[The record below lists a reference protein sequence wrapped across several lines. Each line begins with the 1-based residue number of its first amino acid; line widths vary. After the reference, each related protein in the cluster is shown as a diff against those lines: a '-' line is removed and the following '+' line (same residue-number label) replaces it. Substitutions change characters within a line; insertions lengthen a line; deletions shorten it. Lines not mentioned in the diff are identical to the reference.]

1 MSLHSQVV
9 TRFTFF
15 RVLCPVVAVLAIFGC
30 TAVLA
35 AVSKILG
42 QEAPDFTLP
51 ALRGGNERLSERLG
65 EVVLLNFWTS
75 PCNVCRKQVAKL
87 DDLAA
92 RYAGDGLVVLGIN
105 LDGNKRRTADAV
117 QALNVSYPILL
128 DNLKNVS
135 RSYQVDKMPVTVL
148 IDRQGTVRYVA
159 TGFQQGSEKLYTDK
173 LRELLEE

>member
-1 MSLHSQVV
+1 LG
-9 TRFTFF
+9 
-15 RVLCPVVAVLAIFGC
+15 VLRPTALLRSICIALALLACSAG
-30 TAVLA
+30 LA
-35 AVSKILG
+35 ADSKILG
-42 QEAPDFTLP
+42 AEAPDFTLP
-51 ALRGGNERLSERLG
+51 ALRGGNQRLSDRLG
-65 EVVLLNFWTS
+65 EVVLLNFWDS

-92 RYAGDGLVVLGIN
+92 RYASDGLVVLGIN
-105 LDGNKRRTADAV
+105 LDGDKRRTAAAV
-117 QALNVSYPILL
+117 GALNVSYPILL

-159 TGFQQGSEKLYTDK
+159 TGFRLGSEKLYTDK